1 MRELLIAARLLCKNS
16 QMDWDDFRFF
26 AELVRHGNL
35 SATARRLRAD
45 HSTVSRRID
54 SLERALKIKLFDR
67 LPRGYVLTAEG
78 ERIAKRV
85 SALEQAVFSIQRL
98 EGGEAAIEGRVRIS
112 APPAF
117 ASLWLVPRL
126 AKLRR
131 DHPGLVLNI
140 IGATTAASLVRRE
153 ADIALRLL
161 KPEHSALKTRSLGRL
176 RYGIYGARTYLNTVA
191 EKDRVFLAYDEE
203 LDASP
208 QQRWLRKVSGGRP
221 IVILANDLVSMIS
234 AVRAGMG
241 LAALPHILVEGEK
254 KLRCIAESEEAT
266 RELSLVYHPDIGRSA
281 RIRVVMDHL
290 VAITRPLR

>member
-1 MRELLIAARLLCKNS
+1 
-16 QMDWDDFRFF
+16 MDWDDFRFF

-153 ADIALRLL
+153 ADIAMRLL

-191 EKDRVFLAYDEE
+191 EQDRVFLAYDEE

-221 IVILANDLVSMIS
+221 IAILANDLVSMIS

-254 KLRCIAESEEAT
+254 KLRCVAESEEAT

>member
-1 MRELLIAARLLCKNS
+1 MRELLISARLLCKNS

-54 SLERALKIKLFDR
+54 SLERALKIKLFER
-67 LPRGYVLTAEG
+67 NPRGYVLTAEG

-153 ADIALRLL
+153 ADIAMRLL

-191 EKDRVFLAYDEE
+191 EEDRVFLAYDEE

-254 KLRCIAESEEAT
+254 KLRCVAESEEAT

>member
-1 MRELLIAARLLCKNS
+1 
-16 QMDWDDFRFF
+16 MDWDDFRFF

-153 ADIALRLL
+153 ADIAMRLL

-191 EKDRVFLAYDEE
+191 EEDRVFLAYDEE

-221 IVILANDLVSMIS
+221 IAILANDLVSMIS

-254 KLRCIAESEEAT
+254 KLRCVAESEEAT